1 MRKSLAI
8 KHLQTLPLASF
19 MPIRVWHG
27 FCSAPQKKV
36 KKVLRGLFACASI
49 WEMKNEVDRLTEQVL
64 LLRNKLTLMKIAL
77 ERCETVAEVYGDGTA
92 SAHVA
97 KHGFDKVKEIAN
109 AVLTAT
115 KN

>member
-1 MRKSLAI
+1 M
-8 KHLQTLPLASF
+8 
-19 MPIRVWHG
+19 
-27 FCSAPQKKV
+27 
-36 KKVLRGLFACASI
+36 LRGLFACASI

-77 ERCETVAEVYGDGTA
+77 ERCETVAEVYGDTTA

-97 KHGFDKVKEIAN
+97 ASAYVAKQGFDKVKEIAN
-109 AVLTAT
+109 MVLTAT